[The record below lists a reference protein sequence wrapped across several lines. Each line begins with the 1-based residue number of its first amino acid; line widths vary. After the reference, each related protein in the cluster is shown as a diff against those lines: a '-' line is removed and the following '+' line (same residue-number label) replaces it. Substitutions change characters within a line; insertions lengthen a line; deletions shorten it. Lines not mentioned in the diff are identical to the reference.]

1 MKIILLNAVT
11 ELNAQIDAAT
21 LIAIILFVGTCYAFY
36 RYWNELDKKRFID
49 TESDEESHY

>member
-1 MKIILLNAVT
+1 MKTILLNAVT

-36 RYWNELDKKRFID
+36 RYCNELDKNKFND
-49 TESDEESHY
+49 